1 MLRTP
6 KGFRAGTA
14 ATAGVAL
21 ALVVLVVEAGVA
33 FVRADARVAF
43 GRPDMVGVQNQL
55 EQTRYSDDVS

>member
-43 GRPDMVGVQNQL
+43 GRPDMVVQNQL